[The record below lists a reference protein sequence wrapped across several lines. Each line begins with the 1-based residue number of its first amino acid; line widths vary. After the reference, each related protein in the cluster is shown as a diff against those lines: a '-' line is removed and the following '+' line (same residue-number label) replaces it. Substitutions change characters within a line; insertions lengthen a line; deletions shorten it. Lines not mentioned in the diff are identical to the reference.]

1 MIDVRTATRVLRLA
15 WVLPLSLLSF
25 AFYRVVR
32 LALRPVRMASLRRR
46 REVAGQWRLNATERD
61 LKGLRLAL
69 MMTTGPRANPHAII
83 GVIDLLAVRRSI
95 SLDVAAASRA
105 ARSWSAVI
113 YRLPEAVTVAAVGS
127 ADAPFTEPWRTVP
140 LPPGRYAIA
149 MRHYHAR
156 DPVEFPAVRVDGAD
170 QVLARAIP
178 GAARS
183 FEAVR
188 DKRGLFYLCL
198 HYYVFH
204 ALDHRDW
211 LPAAFVEREFL
222 PAGNPQTRFRF
233 GAVRRGQSITLTLAP
248 ALLATH
254 AVFFTLYNRHSF
266 PVTWYPIADEHH
278 TTAPCACAGFYLV
291 RIQQLAAQ
299 AGRFDDAWIDV
310 TVDP

>member
-83 GVIDLLAVRRSI
+83 GVI
-95 SLDVAAASRA
+95 
-105 ARSWSAVI
+105 
-113 YRLPEAVTVAAVGS
+113 
-127 ADAPFTEPWRTVP
+127 
-140 LPPGRYAIA
+140 
-149 MRHYHAR
+149 
-156 DPVEFPAVRVDGAD
+156 GAD

-299 AGRFDDAWIDV
+299 AGRFAQRAM
-310 TVDP
+310 